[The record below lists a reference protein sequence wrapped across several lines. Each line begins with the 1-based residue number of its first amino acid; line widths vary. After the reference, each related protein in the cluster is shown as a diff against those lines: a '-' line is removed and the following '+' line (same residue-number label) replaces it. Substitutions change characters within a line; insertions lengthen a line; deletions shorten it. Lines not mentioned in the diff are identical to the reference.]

1 MIYCLNPDCLH
12 PNPDNF
18 QYCQKCGSKLVLT
31 ERYIPRSI
39 LGQGGFGRTFLAT
52 DQYKPSQPYCVIK
65 QFLPQAQ
72 GTDTIEKASQLFAQ
86 EAQRLEELGKHPQI
100 PELMAY
106 FIVDNRQYLVQE
118 FVQGNTLQAELD
130 NNGVFSE
137 KLIRELLLEILQILE
152 FVHSK
157 QVIHRD
163 IKPENIIRR
172 SNDNKLFL
180 VDFGAAKVV
189 KQQQR
194 TATGTIIGSAEYCAP
209 EQSMGKPFFISDL
222 YSLGVTCLHLLTG
235 ISPFD
240 LYSTLEGEWVWRDY
254 LNGNV
259 VSDELGKILEK
270 LAHPIAKHRFQSVA
284 EVKQQVERKSSKP
297 PSLTSIQT
305 PPPSPPKIQTPPP
318 SPPKIQTTPPPPPRI
333 QIQSFDFETAT
344 ITGSKGFLG
353 IGKSYEIKRS
363 RGRAEFFTE
372 NLGNGVVLD
381 MVKIPGG
388 TFLMGSPE
396 NEPERDEDESPQHS
410 VTIQPFFMGK
420 FTVTQAQWA
429 AVAAFDKVRIDL
441 NPDPSHFKGA
451 NRPVES
457 VSWDDA
463 VEFCARLSQRA
474 GKTYR
479 LSTEA
484 EWEYACRA
492 GTTTP
497 FYFGETITTDLA
509 NYNGK
514 FTYGSAPKGE
524 YREQTTEVGK
534 FPANPF
540 GLYDMCGNL
549 WEWCQDEYHQNYN
562 NAPAEGRPWL
572 GRNGNSLRLLRGGSW
587 NLFPENC
594 RSAGRID
601 IYCGSRGYD
610 NGFRVVSDG
619 VAARTL

>member
-1 MIYCLNPDCLH
+1 MNIIYCLNPDCLH
-12 PNPDNF
+12 PNPDNS
-18 QYCQKCGSKLVLT
+18 QYCQKCGNKLVLT

-39 LGQGGFGRTFLAT
+39 LGQGGFGRTFIAT

-72 GTDTIEKASQLFAQ
+72 GTDSIERASQLFAQ

-137 KLIRELLLEILQILE
+137 KQIRELLLEILEILE

-163 IKPENIIRR
+163 IKPENIIRCS
-172 SNDNKLFL
+172 SNNKLFL

-194 TATGTIIGSAEYCAP
+194 TATETIIGSAEYCAP

-240 LYSTLEGEWVWRDY
+240 LYSPLEGEWVWRDY

-259 VSDELGKILEK
+259 VSDELGNILNK

-284 EVKQQVERKSSKP
+284 DVKQQAERKSSKYPSP
-297 PSLTSIQT
+297 PSIQT
-305 PPPSPPKIQTPPP
+305 PPPSPTSIQTQPP
-318 SPPKIQTTPPPPPRI
+318 SPPSIQTQP
-333 QIQSFDFETAT
+333 FEFETAT
-344 ITGSKGFLG
+344 ITVTNKGWFG
-353 IGKSYEIKRS
+353 RGGKSYDIKR
-363 RGRAEFFTE
+363 RWGRAESFTE
-372 NLGNGVVLD
+372 NLGNGVVID

-396 NEPERDEDESPQHS
+396 NEPGRYDHESPQHS
-410 VTIQPFFMGK
+410 VTIRDFFMGK

-429 AVAAFDKVRIDL
+429 AVANFDQVKIDL
-441 NPDPSHFKGA
+441 NRDPSHFKGA
-451 NRPVES
+451 NRPVET
-457 VSWDDA
+457 VSWNDA
-463 VEFCARLSQRA
+463 VEFCARLSRKT

-479 LSTEA
+479 LPSEA

-497 FYFGETITTDLA
+497 FYFGDTITTDLA
-509 NYNGK
+509 NY
-514 FTYGSAPKGE
+514 TYRSAPKGE
-524 YREQTTEVGK
+524 YREQTTDVGK

-540 GLYDMCGNL
+540 GLYDMCGNI
-549 WEWCQDEYHQNYN
+549 WEWCQDEWHENYN
-562 NAPAEGRPWL
+562 NAPADGSAWL
-572 GRNGNSLRLLRGGSW
+572 SYYYDFRLLRGGSW
-587 NLFPENC
+587 LNIPVNC
-594 RSAGRID
+594 RSAVRNYGKPYAAYGRF
-601 IYCGSRGYD
+601 
-610 NGFRVVSDG
+610 GFRVACRCA
-619 VAARTL
+619 AARTL